1 MYITSLMRVVCYY
14 ILCIHRRGHHSTSD
28 DSTKY
33 RSLTEIKSWGQN
45 YDPINRLKF
54 YLLSKLWWSESLE
67 TNMKDNLRVAVLQAL
82 DLAEKK
88 PKPDLHSMYI

>member
-1 MYITSLMRVVCYY
+1 MY
-14 ILCIHRRGHHSTSD
+14 RRGHHSTSD

-33 RSLTEIKSWGQN
+33 RSLTEIKSWGHAG
-45 YDPINRLKF
+45 YDPINRLKL
-54 YLLSKLWWSESLE
+54 YLLSKLWWSDALE
-67 TNMKDNLRVAVLQAL
+67 TYMKDSLRVAVLQAL